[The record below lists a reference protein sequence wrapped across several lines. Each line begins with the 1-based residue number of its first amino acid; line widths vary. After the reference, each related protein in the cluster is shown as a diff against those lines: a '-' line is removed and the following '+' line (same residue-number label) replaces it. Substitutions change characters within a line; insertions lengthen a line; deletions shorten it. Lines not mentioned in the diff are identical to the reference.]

1 MTGIITIILLILL
14 VIGGMFLSL
23 RITGW
28 KMKKAWEFIVL
39 DLKERKAFNPATAVE
54 LPYTKGP
61 MLSLGFRD
69 YRSPALQE
77 LLKHD
82 VVRAQE
88 GERYYL
94 REGSSPEG
102 QGDRASI

>member
-1 MTGIITIILLILL
+1 MRGTITVILLILL
-14 VIGGMFLSL
+14 VIGGIFLSL

-39 DLKERKAFNPATAVE
+39 DLKEKKAFDPASAVE

-61 MLSLGFRD
+61 MLNLGFRD

-82 VVRAQE
+82 VVRTQE
-88 GERYYL
+88 GKRYYL
-94 REGSSPEG
+94 REGSSTE
-102 QGDRASI
+102 RNE